1 MQLMVCGTRLVMW
14 LNALIQLHRML
25 EWARSCRNVL
35 HRSCR
40 NILEIL
46 QHVAIY
52 CTVRTIPW
60 CVRLHG
66 VYYWTVC
73 TSKRWVQLH
82 GAFDCIAWM
91 QLLVC
96 GKLKRLEMRSNAL
109 MRLLQFSQSG
119 TEPDLAHPYN
129 ILHISTISSTL
140 KSDLAHPNKI

>member
-60 CVRLHG
+60 CV
-66 VYYWTVC
+66 
-73 TSKRWVQLH
+73 QLH
-82 GAFDCIAWM
+82 GAYDCTVCTIEQCAQANGEYNCTVRSIALHECSFCLYYIALCTIVLCTIAL

-109 MRLLQFSQSG
+109 MRLAVQ
-119 TEPDLAHPYN
+119 PIWD
-129 ILHISTISSTL
+129 
-140 KSDLAHPNKI
+140 

>member
-60 CVRLHG
+60 CV
-66 VYYWTVC
+66 
-73 TSKRWVQLH
+73 QLH
-82 GAFDCIAWM
+82 GAYDCTVCTIEQCAQANGEYNCTVRSIALHECNFWFAANWKDWK
-91 QLLVC
+91 C
-96 GKLKRLEMRSNAL
+96 GRMHWCGFCSSANPGLNQISHIHTTSCTF
-109 MRLLQFSQSG
+109 LQY
-119 TEPDLAHPYN
+119 LAH
-129 ILHISTISSTL
+129 
-140 KSDLAHPNKI
+140 

>member
-60 CVRLHG
+60 CV
-66 VYYWTVC
+66 
-73 TSKRWVQLH
+73 QLH
-82 GAFDCIAWM
+82 GAYDCTVCTIEQCAQANGEYDCTVRSIA
-91 QLLVC
+91 
-96 GKLKRLEMRSNAL
+96 
-109 MRLLQFSQSG
+109 
-119 TEPDLAHPYN
+119 
-129 ILHISTISSTL
+129 LHECNFWF
-140 KSDLAHPNKI
+140 AAN